1 MNSRMNIKTT
11 RLLLFAL
18 MCALFSSCMN
28 GKWDEPDF
36 NGGAPY
42 GNNDIVEQNVIT
54 IKDLITKY
62 EKVFF
67 SSTDQNKLVDED
79 IMIKGRITGND
90 LGGNIYKQ
98 VTLQDST
105 AAIIIAINEGGLN
118 GYLAEGAEILVDLKG
133 LYIGGYRKMP
143 EIGAP
148 YNGNS
153 IGRMQK
159 DIWAKHFKIV
169 GSPDTTVIKAIDFK
183 TINSSSEEIM
193 NANCGKLVTLK
204 DVTFKQADGKA
215 TFTTGSSVGNAVN
228 QELDGYGSTVV
239 VRTST
244 YADFAAMTLPYDS
257 EAKQKQKADI
267 TGIATRY
274 NKTWQILIRKTSD
287 IVVKK

>member
-1 MNSRMNIKTT
+1 MKIKTT
-11 RLLLFAL
+11 SLLLFAL
-18 MCALFSSCMN
+18 TCALFSSCMN
-28 GKWDEPDF
+28 GDWDEPDF
-36 NGGAPY
+36 KGGAPY
-42 GNNDIVEQNVIT
+42 GNNSLTEQNVIT
-54 IKDLITKY
+54 IAELIKKY
-62 EKVFF
+62 PNVFA
-67 SSTDQNKLVDED
+67 STDQNKQIDED

-90 LGGNIYKQ
+90 VGGNIYKQ
-98 VTLQDST
+98 VTLQDGT

-169 GSPDTTVIKAIDFK
+169 GTPDASVIQPIDFN
-183 TINSSSEEIM
+183 TIKDTKLM
-193 NANCGKLVTLK
+193 DANCGKLVTLK
-204 DVTFKQADGKA
+204 DVTFKQADGKS
-215 TFTTGSSVGNAVN
+215 TFVTGTAQGNAVN
-228 QELDGYGSTVV
+228 QELDGYGSKVV
-239 VRTST
+239 IRTST

-257 EAKQKQKADI
+257 EAKKKLKCDI

-274 NKTWQILIRKTSD
+274 NSTWQILIRKTSD

>member
-11 RLLLFAL
+11 SLLLFAL

-54 IKDLITKY
+54 IKELIAKY
-62 EKVFF
+62 PNVFY
-67 SSTDQNKLVDED
+67 STDQNKQISED

-118 GYLAEGAEILVDLKG
+118 GYLAEGTEILVDLKG

-169 GSPDTTVIKAIDFK
+169 GSPDTTVIKAVDFN
-183 TINSSSEEIM
+183 TIKGDM
-193 NANCGKLVTLK
+193 DANCGKLVTLK

-215 TFTTGSSVGNAVN
+215 TFSTGTSSGNAVN
-228 QELDGYGSTVV
+228 QELDGYASTIVI
-239 VRTST
+239 RTST
-244 YADFAAMTLPYDS
+244 YADFAAMKLPYDS
-257 EAKQKQKADI
+257 EAKKKLKADI

-274 NKTWQILIRKTSD
+274 NSYWQILIRKTSD

>member
-1 MNSRMNIKTT
+1 MNIKTT
-11 RLLLFAL
+11 SLLLFAL

-42 GNNDIVEQNVIT
+42 GNNDIVEKNVIT
-54 IKDLITKY
+54 IKELIAKY
-62 EKVFF
+62 PNVFA
-67 SSTDQNKLVDED
+67 STDQNKQINED

-90 LGGNIYKQ
+90 VGGNIYKQ
-98 VTLQDST
+98 VVLQDST

-118 GYLAEGAEILVDLKG
+118 GYLAEGVEILVDLKG

-159 DIWAKHFKIV
+159 DIWAKHFKLV
-169 GSPDTTVIKAIDFK
+169 GSPDTTVIKAIDFN
-183 TINSSSEEIM
+183 TINSSSENIL

-215 TFTTGSSVGNAVN
+215 TFSTGTESGNAVN
-228 QELDGYGSTVV
+228 QELDGYASTVV
-239 VRTST
+239 IRTST
-244 YADFAAMTLPYDS
+244 YTDFAAMTLPYDS
-257 EAKQKQKADI
+257 EAKKKLKADI

-274 NKTWQILIRKTSD
+274 NSYWQILIRKTSD